1 MQPERR
7 LQYADL
13 RDLKELLG
21 LTLMDFSWLM
31 AFHVGANW
39 VSAKP
44 EHARKPV
51 EDPVLS
57 GLTRLVF
64 LVAAADPEF
73 RALPRMPTAVEV
85 LERLRQPYQRV
96 TGRELKA
103 GHFAAL
109 CLVSPPTVGDWLRS
123 RPVTIRSQR
132 HLFLLDWLV
141 RHGGDKALREY
152 LRVLD
157 VEAKTRGFENLEGV
171 IRARSWAARASSG
184 PRRKPSTSGRSVRKG
199 VRARSAHRS
208 H

>member
-13 RDLKELLG
+13 RELKELLG

-44 EHARKPV
+44 EHARKAV

-64 LVAAADPEF
+64 LLASGDPDF
-73 RALPRMPTAVEV
+73 RVLPRMPTALEV
-85 LERLRQPYQRV
+85 FERLRKPYERV

-109 CLVSPPTVGDWLRS
+109 CMASPPTVGDWLRS

-141 RHGGDKALREY
+141 KHGGEQALKEY
-152 LRVLD
+152 VHVLD

-171 IRARSWAARASSG
+171 IRARSWAGRESSTPSRKAVSPGRA
-184 PRRKPSTSGRSVRKG
+184 VRKG
-199 VRARSAHRS
+199 RRERSARRS
-208 H
+208 R

>member
-31 AFHVGANW
+31 AFHVGANS

-44 EHARKPV
+44 EHVRKPV

-64 LVAAADPEF
+64 LVAAVDPDF

-85 LERLRQPYQRV
+85 LERLRQPYQRI
-96 TGRELKA
+96 TGRELNA
-103 GHFAAL
+103 SHFAAL

-141 RHGGDKALREY
+141 TQGGDKALKEY

-157 VEAKTRGFENLEGV
+157 VEAKTRGLENLEGV
-171 IRARSWAARASSG
+171 IRARSWATLGSG
-184 PRRKPSTSGRSVRKG
+184 GLRRKPSPRGRTVRKG
-199 VRARSAHRS
+199 VRARSTRRS
-208 H
+208 Q

>member
-13 RDLKELLG
+13 RELKELLG

-64 LVAAADPEF
+64 LLASGDPDF
-73 RALPRMPTAVEV
+73 RVLPRMPTALEV
-85 LERLRQPYQRV
+85 FERLSKPYQRV

-109 CLVSPPTVGDWLRS
+109 CMVSPPTVGDWLRS

-141 RHGGDKALREY
+141 RCGGDKMLKEY
-152 LRVLD
+152 IRVLD
-157 VEAKTRGFENLEGV
+157 VEAKTRGFEDFEGV
-171 IRARSWAARASSG
+171 IRARSWAGRKST
-184 PRRKPSTSGRSVRKG
+184 PRRKPASPGRAVRKG
-199 VRARSAHRS
+199 GRARSTHRPR
-208 H
+208 